1 MEPGHNEGTETRTS
15 HNLGDCRV
23 VGTVLSRIGN
33 KWTIFVVMML
43 TDGPRRFN
51 ELKRLVGGVS
61 QRMLTFTLRGLER
74 DGLVSRTVYPTVPP
88 RVEYALTDLGR
99 SLQDPVQA
107 LGAWAFSNLSA
118 IQEARTRFDEA
129 SPT

>member
-1 MEPGHNEGTETRTS
+1 M
-15 HNLGDCRV
+15 
-23 VGTVLSRIGN
+23 I
-33 KWTIFVVMML
+33 L

-88 RVEYALTDLGR
+88 RVEYELTDLGR

-107 LGAWAFSNLSA
+107 WARGHSRIFRRSRKRAAASMRA
-118 IQEARTRFDEA
+118 YRAEFATR
-129 SPT
+129 PQVQ